1 MGVQL
6 SNQLESVGDA
16 AFQCFG
22 FHPSPLKQKLIPGTS
37 NTRDMVRSWFALHV
51 SCIQWHHPGRQRDNF
66 HWDIDPRNLKS
77 VPHPPKKSKKKEK
90 KKGGVGTKTFAS
102 IDPRAASFE
111 QETSKF
117 GSAGWGVPV
126 GLCEVVT
133 RGLAGQGTLPGVV
146 SSLLSVKLTAL

>member
-1 MGVQL
+1 MGIQL

-37 NTRDMVRSWFALHV
+37 NTGDVVRSWFAPHV

-66 HWDIDPRNLKS
+66 HWDIDPRNEKS
-77 VPHPPKKSKKKEK
+77 ASHPPKKGKKKRKK
-90 KKGGVGTKTFAS
+90 KKGWGGNFAS
-102 IDPRAASFE
+102 TDPHAASFE
-111 QETSKF
+111 QETWIF
-117 GSAGWGVPV
+117 GSAGWRVPV
-126 GLCEVVT
+126 GLYEVVT